1 MKILVIMW
9 SMYIGGTTK
18 SLIPFLKL
26 LKRKG
31 FDVELYLI
39 DKGEESRKYVP
50 EEIKLV
56 DIPELD
62 EIVCMPTDTVEKI
75 KWMLQRNILHIALK
89 QKLVTF
95 FPKKDREEQRK
106 AVMRLYQERDIAT
119 CINSKKK
126 VDLSEKYD
134 VVMSW
139 GEFLPDYAVAN
150 NIICE
155 KKYGWIHPDYAT
167 GGFDPKLDK
176 KALAGLTGLVAVSK
190 SGYYSMIQA
199 FPEWKKHIYAVPNVM
214 DVNNL
219 RALAKEQQTEI
230 PYDNTFKI
238 VTVARIHNI
247 SKAFDRAVRIAA
259 NLKKRGCKF
268 CWYVVGDG
276 EDKEFVNEQIV
287 ENQLQDNMKLLGAKD
302 NPYPY
307 MAAGD
312 LFVLQSYYEGKPLVV
327 DEALVVGTPVLVTN
341 YVSAREQVAE
351 EIGIVV
357 NNEESAIIDAMENI
371 IKNPQKAEFWKK
383 NLETY
388 DFGYLTECPAF
399 FEMINQK

>member
-26 LKRKG
+26 LKKKG
-31 FDVELYLI
+31 LEVELYLI
-39 DKGEESRKYVP
+39 DKGERSRSFVP
-50 EEIKLV
+50 DGIKLA

-62 EIVCMPTDTVEKI
+62 EIVCMPSGIAEKI
-75 KWMLQRNILHIALK
+75 CWMIKRRILHIALK
-89 QKLVTF
+89 QKVVTC

-106 AVMRLYQERDIAT
+106 AVMRLYQKRDVAT

-139 GEFLPDYAVAN
+139 GEFLPDYALAN
-150 NIICE
+150 NIICG

-167 GGFDPKLDK
+167 GGFDLEIDK
-176 KALAGLTGLVAVSK
+176 NALSDLTGLVAVSK
-190 SGYYSMIQA
+190 SGYNSMIKS
-199 FPEWKKHIYAVPNVM
+199 FPEWKDRIYAIPNLI
-214 DVNNL
+214 DIDLL
-219 RALAKEQQTEI
+219 RKLSREKQTEI
-230 PYDNTFKI
+230 EGETFKI

-247 SKAFDRAVRIAA
+247 SKAFDRAVRVAL

-268 CWYVVGDG
+268 CWYIVGDG
-276 EDKEFVNEQIV
+276 EDGELLKELIIQNK
-287 ENQLQDNMKLLGAKD
+287 LQDDMKLLGAKS

-312 LFVLQSYYEGKPLVV
+312 LFVLQSYYEGKPLAV
-327 DEALVVGTPVLVTN
+327 DEALVVGTPVLVTD
-341 YVSAREQVAE
+341 YVSAHEQVDAKV
-351 EIGIVV
+351 GLVV
-357 NNEESAIIDAMENI
+357 ENKEESIIDELEKLIKDKKRVEQWRENLHG
-371 IKNPQKAEFWKK
+371 F
-383 NLETY
+383 
-388 DFGYLTECPAF
+388 DFSYLTECPTF
-399 FEMINQK
+399 FEMINY